1 VTHRLDE
8 RIAVR
13 CRKGPSALA
22 AGLAL
27 VLGLA
32 LAACE
37 REDRAEVEESLERA
51 GDEVD
56 EAWREAR
63 PEIEEGARDVGDAVG
78 KGVEAAGE
86 VLQRGGEELQEDAR
100 DTAATTLP
108 DTVRRDT
115 MVLD

>member
-1 VTHRLDE
+1 MTHRLDE
-8 RIAVR
+8 RIAGR
-13 CRKGPSALA
+13 CRKSPSALA

-37 REDRAEVEESLERA
+37 REDRAEV
-51 GDEVD
+51 D

-63 PEIEEGARDVGDAVG
+63 PEIEEGARDVGEAVG